1 MPNVTLKDLE
11 QNDLLKDLLQS
22 EKYIVVNKADV
33 QPRNDLHGYM
43 QMIWEARRSFLMSNC
58 REYPSVIIIHPG
70 VEYKIIDSLIRE
82 KSTQVYMFDSFLSR
96 RQKNR
101 QLFDMRLIVSSDLEE
116 DEIIIK

>member
-11 QNDLLKDLLQS
+11 QNDLLKDL
-22 EKYIVVNKADV
+22 ETIVINKADV

-58 REYPSVIIIHPG
+58 REYPSVIIIHPAM
-70 VEYKIIDSLIRE
+70 EYKI
-82 KSTQVYMFDSFLSR
+82 MFDRFLSR
-96 RQKNR
+96 CQKNR
-101 QLFDMRLIVSSDLEE
+101 QLFDMRLIVSGDLEE